1 MNNLKE
7 YEKKYYA
14 QKEVT
19 NHIVFEQLDL
29 KTLRECIRA
38 FLVNTANEC
47 VKAQVG
53 LETEQK
59 IIVPLYQ
66 KENRTHI
73 EELKLTNEKTNLKAI
88 LEYKEI
94 VDDALC
100 DLLDLLLI
108 NDNFKLALAK
118 DIPEVF
124 DSLYSLVGIEEYVI
138 NNILDRICETK
149 KKLNFSDICKII
161 NEGVLDTTNNAEL
174 LNNNLKKNKLY
185 SEFVSLREKKKM
197 KL

>member
-19 NHIVFEQLDL
+19 NHIVFEQLDPR
-29 KTLRECIRA
+29 TLRACIRA

-47 VKAQVG
+47 IKAQIG

-59 IIVPLYQ
+59 IITPLSQ
-66 KENRTHI
+66 KESRNRI
-73 EELKLTNEKTNLKAI
+73 EELKLTNEKTNLRVI

-100 DLLDLLLI
+100 DLIELILI
-108 NDNFKLALAK
+108 NDNFKLALA
-118 DIPEVF
+118 DDMPEVF
-124 DSLYSLVGIEEYVI
+124 DSLYSLVGLEEYVI
-138 NNILDRICETK
+138 NNILDKICEMK

-161 NEGVLDTTNNAEL
+161 NEGILDTTNNAEL
-174 LNNNLKKNKLY
+174 LVDHLKKNRFY
-185 SEFVSLREKKKM
+185 SEFVNLREKKKM